1 MKLLWW
7 VDISLED
14 LIFGIVEFIEI
25 ECFLIIV
32 IFKSNIDR
40 LYFNII
46 YSKIFWYSMIEILGK
61 GFFSDINNLYIMF

>member
-14 LIFGIVEFIEI
+14 LIFEIVEFIEI

-32 IFKSNIDR
+32 IFMSSLDR

-46 YSKIFWYSMIEILGK
+46 YSKIFWYGII
-61 GFFSDINNLYIMF
+61 